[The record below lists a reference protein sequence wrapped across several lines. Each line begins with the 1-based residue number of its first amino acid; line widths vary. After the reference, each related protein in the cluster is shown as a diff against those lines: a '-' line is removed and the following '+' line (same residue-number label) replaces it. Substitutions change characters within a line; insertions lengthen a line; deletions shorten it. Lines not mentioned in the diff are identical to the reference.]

1 MFNFIKFS
9 KGFEEGSKF
18 YDIKE
23 LKKDKEF
30 MQHKKDFEKNKYVVK
45 NCFEEDLPVID
56 DIEMGQFFYKG
67 KRNIMLNITA
77 VGNAVDICLDVD
89 IATGNIDYTVT
100 SGIKEYITI
109 EEYFN
114 VNKANENVYYMIK
127 KFAKQCIEKPF
138 KVAEDIAEIINEDYK
153 CTLDEEGTL
162 TVEHNNVE
170 VTVKDFPKII
180 METDPDLDFNVEIGN
195 VKGNRLNI
203 SELETAD
210 DIIETIRDEIS
221 KVWGD

>member
-9 KGFEEGSKF
+9 EGFEEGSKF
-18 YDIKE
+18 YDIEK

-67 KRNIMLNITA
+67 KHNIMLNITA
-77 VGNAVDICLDVD
+77 VDNAVNICLDVD

-127 KFAKQCIEKPF
+127 KFAEQCIEEPF
-138 KVAEDIAEIINEDYK
+138 KVAENIAKIIDEDYK

-162 TVEHNNVE
+162 IVEHNNAE

-180 METDPDLDFNVEIGN
+180 MESDPDLDFNVEIGN

-210 DIIETIRDEIS
+210 DIIKTIRNKIS
-221 KVWGD
+221 EAWGD

>member
-18 YDIKE
+18 YDIEK

-30 MQHKKDFEKNKYVVK
+30 LQHKREFEKNKYVIE
-45 NCFEEDLPVID
+45 NCTDEKLPVID
-56 DIEMGQFFYKG
+56 DIEIGQFFYKG
-67 KRNIMLNITA
+67 KRNIMFNITA
-77 VGNAVDICLDVD
+77 ADNAVDICLDVD
-89 IATGNIDYTVT
+89 IATGNIYYTVA
-100 SGIKEYITI
+100 SIIKEYITV
-109 EEYFN
+109 EDYFN

-127 KFAKQCIEKPF
+127 KFAEYCNEDPF
-138 KVAEDIAEIINEDYK
+138 KVAGDIAEIINEDYK

-162 TVEHNNVE
+162 KVEHNNAE

-180 METDPDLDFNVEIGN
+180 MESDPDLDFNVEIGN
-195 VKGNRLNI
+195 VKGNKLNI

-210 DIIETIRDEIS
+210 DIIKTIKNEIRET
-221 KVWGD
+221 WGD

>member
-18 YDIKE
+18 YDIEK

-30 MQHKKDFEKNKYVVK
+30 LQHKREFEKNKYVIE
-45 NCFEEDLPVID
+45 NCTDEKLPVID
-56 DIEMGQFFYKG
+56 DIEIGQFFYKG
-67 KRNIMLNITA
+67 KRNIMFNITA
-77 VGNAVDICLDVD
+77 ADNAVDICLDVD
-89 IATGNIDYTVT
+89 IATGNIYYTVA
-100 SGIKEYITI
+100 SIIKEYITV
-109 EEYFN
+109 EDYFN

-127 KFAKQCIEKPF
+127 KFAEYCNEDPF
-138 KVAEDIAEIINEDYK
+138 KVAGDIAEIINEDYK

-162 TVEHNNVE
+162 KVEHNNAE

-180 METDPDLDFNVEIGN
+180 MESDPDLDFNVEIGN
-195 VKGNRLNI
+195 VKGNKLNI

-210 DIIETIRDEIS
+210 DIIKTIKNEIREA
-221 KVWGD
+221 WGD

>member
-18 YDIKE
+18 YDIEK

-30 MQHKKDFEKNKYVVK
+30 LQHKREFEKNKYVIE
-45 NCFEEDLPVID
+45 NCTVEELPVID

-67 KRNIMLNITA
+67 KRNIMFNITA
-77 VGNAVDICLDVD
+77 ADNAVDICLDVD
-89 IATGNIDYTVT
+89 IATGNIYYTVA
-100 SGIKEYITI
+100 SIIKEYITV
-109 EEYFN
+109 EDYFN

-127 KFAKQCIEKPF
+127 KFAEYCNEDPF

-162 TVEHNNVE
+162 KVEHNNAE

-180 METDPDLDFNVEIGN
+180 MESDPDLDFNVEIGN
-195 VKGNRLNI
+195 VKGNKLNI

-210 DIIETIRDEIS
+210 DIMKTIKNEIREA
-221 KVWGD
+221 WGD